1 MTCRDRNSEVPT
13 LSLTSRR
20 PHLKR
25 PYLTACAGH
34 LGAVAGLALSVG
46 LFLTPGPAA
55 AMAEAVRALE
65 WSQDARA
72 GGPIETAGAID
83 AVTVFRGQA
92 LVTRRIP
99 SGSAT
104 GLREFV
110 VTNLPEMVV
119 PASLYAEGGAGV
131 EIRSVS
137 YRIRPVAADTRD
149 SVRQIEEQMR
159 AAQDLVEASRANQ
172 RYLDWKRQYLDN
184 LEKYV
189 TGTAV
194 VENARG
200 VLNAETLTRLTEYLA
215 EARRQHTEDGLK
227 LAQALRGQ
235 EERVALLQRELAT
248 MTSKTSRTVREALIF
263 ANVTQPDADFRL
275 TYLVERASW
284 APSYN
289 LRRDAGGVAVEYQ
302 AQIQQMSGED
312 WNGVRMTLSTATPTL
327 LASGPGMEPL
337 TLALSPRTPE
347 AAGVSGQAWLGA
359 KAEIESAQRLAAA
372 NRGNFAKQPRRDGIT
387 QGELY
392 ASITAESDRELN
404 DLAMRNQILDVT
416 TSERVERRAERHI
429 FKPDESVSVT
439 YALRERTSLPSR
451 ADQQLVLIGRDEFPA
466 EFAKVASPLL
476 SQYVYNEAT
485 IQNNGS
491 NVLLAGPVASYL
503 HSEFVGRGT
512 IPTIASGQSFTGGF
526 GIDSS
531 LRTSRELVERTES
544 TQGGN
549 RVVEFTYR
557 LAIEN
562 FADTPASVRLLD
574 RIPSSRNADIRVTLL
589 STGRELSTDPVYE
602 KNDRRNGILRWDVS
616 VPPGAKGNEAFTL
629 EYKFRLEYD
638 RQMGIAEAR

>member
-1 MTCRDRNSEVPT
+1 MTCRDRNSSRPT
-13 LSLTSRR
+13 TRHAPRLTPHTHPSSARR
-20 PHLKR
+20 
-25 PYLTACAGH
+25 AVH

-46 LFLTPGPAA
+46 LCLTPGPAA
-55 AMAEAVRALE
+55 AMAEAVGALE

-72 GGPIETAGAID
+72 GGPIEMPGAID

-92 LVTRRIP
+92 LVTRMIP
-99 SGSAT
+99 AGSAT

-149 SVRQIEEQMR
+149 SVRQIEEQLR

-235 EERVALLQRELAT
+235 EERVTLLQRELAT

-284 APSYN
+284 APSYT
-289 LRRDAGGVAVEYQ
+289 LQRDSGGVTVEYQ

-327 LASGPGMEPL
+327 LASGPVMEPL

-347 AAGVSGQAWLGA
+347 SPGVSGQAWLGA

-372 NRGNFAKQPRRDGIT
+372 NRGNFAQQPRRDGIT

-404 DLAMRNQILDVT
+404 DLAMKNQILDVT

-512 IPTIASGQSFTGGF
+512 IPTVASGQTFTGGF

-531 LRTSRELVERTES
+531 LRTSRELVERTET

-562 FADTPASVRLLD
+562 FADTPAGVRLLD

-589 STGRELSTDPVYE
+589 APGRELSTDPVYQ
-602 KNDRRNGILRWDVS
+602 KNDRRNGILRWDVT

-638 RQMGIAEAR
+638 RQMGITEAR